1 LEALPA
7 LQRFDVGA
15 LSKSSPFAEPHAP
28 FTSRFAEQ
36 PALEPPFNPAHV
48 HFQCPFP
55 VTVEA
60 LPALQRFDVGSVKK
74 LPLFA
79 EPQAPFISTLAEQFA
94 VLPPLDPAQ
103 VHCQSPLLVTKDG
116 VPELQSF
123 VVGVVK

>member
-15 LSKSSPFAEPHAP
+15 LSKSSPFAEPQVP
-28 FTSRFAEQ
+28 LTSRFAEQ
-36 PALEPPFNPAHV
+36 FALEPPFTPWQV
-48 HFQCPFP
+48 QCQGPFP

-74 LPLFA
+74 SPLFA
-79 EPQAPFISTLAEQFA
+79 EPHDPFSSSLAEQFA
-94 VLPPLDPAQ
+94 VLPPLDPMQ
-103 VHCQSPLLVTKDG
+103 VHCHSPLSVTKEG

-123 VVGVVK
+123 VVGVVR